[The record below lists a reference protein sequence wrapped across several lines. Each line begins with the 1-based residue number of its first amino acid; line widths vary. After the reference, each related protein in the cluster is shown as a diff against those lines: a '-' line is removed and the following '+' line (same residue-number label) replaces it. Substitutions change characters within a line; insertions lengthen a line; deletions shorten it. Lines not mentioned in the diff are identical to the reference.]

1 MDPSIKGALIGA
13 LASLL
18 VCLINNYFQRAAV
31 DKQNNATIMLI
42 NYQIEELKKE
52 VSKHNNII
60 ERVYKLE
67 EKTSIHDTELNRVN
81 HRLGELENDGK

>member
-13 LASLL
+13 LASLV
-18 VCLINNYFQRAAV
+18 VCLINNYFQRAES

-52 VSKHNNII
+52 VSKHNGVI
-60 ERVYKLE
+60 ERVYQLE
-67 EKTSIHDTELNRVN
+67 KDVAILNDR
-81 HRLGELENDGK
+81 EDDGK

>member
-1 MDPSIKGALIGA
+1 MDPSVKGALIGA
-13 LASLL
+13 IASLI
-18 VCLINNYFQRAAV
+18 VCLINNHFQRAEA

-52 VSKHNNII
+52 VSKHNHII

-67 EKTSIHDTELNRVN
+67 EKASVADAEFKRIA
-81 HRLGELENDGK
+81 HRLEDLENDGK

>member
-13 LASLL
+13 FASLL
-18 VCLINNYFQRAAV
+18 VCLINNHFQRTET

-52 VSKHNNII
+52 VNKHNNLI
-60 ERVYKLE
+60 ERIYKLE
-67 EKTSIHDTELNRVN
+67 EKASVADAEFKRIS
-81 HRLGELENDGK
+81 HRLDDLENDGK

>member
-52 VSKHNNII
+52 VTKHNNLI

-67 EKTSIHDTELNRVN
+67 EKTSIHDAELNRVN
-81 HRLGELENDGK
+81 HRLNDLENDGR

>member
-18 VCLINNYFQRAAV
+18 VCLINNYFQRAES
-31 DKQNNATIMLI
+31 DRQNNATIMLI

-52 VSKHNNII
+52 VSKHNGVI
-60 ERVYKLE
+60 ERVYQLE
-67 EKTSIHDTELNRVN
+67 KDVAILNDR
-81 HRLGELENDGK
+81 EDDGK

>member
-1 MDPSIKGALIGA
+1 MDPSVKGALIGA
-13 LASLL
+13 IASLI
-18 VCLINNYFQRAAV
+18 VCLINNHFQRAES

-52 VSKHNNII
+52 VSKHNNVI

-67 EKTSIHDTELNRVN
+67 ERAGVADAEFKRIS
-81 HRLGELENDGK
+81 HRLDDLENDGK